1 MKFTPLITRLLGFA
15 PLLFV
20 TFMAQGQMSYSV
32 HATGAI
38 ANYPYAS
45 FKPGGGVSARL
56 FISPSFAVGM
66 AAKYT
71 SLEYRHK
78 QSSSS
83 IITNTGALIPVT
95 ATAEVYLSKGFVRPY
110 RGLEAGAYVHV
121 LKTNVEA
128 NGRYQ
133 RTYLKPGMAPKL
145 GISFKINKLSLF
157 TEGSYSFLIGSTN
170 GSVTDQTVRFKWPT
184 PNQYWLFN
192 AGVAVGIPHSK

>member
-1 MKFTPLITRLLGFA
+1 MKITPFLTRLIWSVPF
-15 PLLFV
+15 LFS
-20 TFMAQGQMSYSV
+20 TFIAQGQMSYTV

-45 FKPGGGVSARL
+45 FKPGGGASARL
-56 FISPSFAVGM
+56 FISPSFAVGI

-83 IITNTGALIPVT
+83 IITNTGSFIPVT
-95 ATAEVYLSKGFVRPY
+95 ATADAYLSKGSVRPY
-110 RGLEAGAYVHV
+110 LGLEAGAYIHL

-128 NGRYQ
+128 NGNYQ

-145 GISFKINKLSLF
+145 GIALKINKLSLF
-157 TEGSYSFLIGSTN
+157 TEGSYQFLLSSTN
-170 GSVTDQTVRFKWPT
+170 GSVTDQTVRFKWTT
-184 PNQYWLFN
+184 PNQYWFFN